1 MTCGLRWAT
10 EYGVTRKE
18 GKFLLRATPVLLWPV
33 DLPGYGSNFA
43 VGPAGLYAACL
54 APPVDALVA
63 NMT

>member
-18 GKFLLRATPVLLWPV
+18 GKSLLRATPVLLWPV

-43 VGPAGLYAACL
+43 VGAAGLYMAFF
-54 APPVDALVA
+54 APPVGELVA